1 MAPPLTAASVV
12 PPPITAMMMY
22 GTSSTACTAKITVP
36 MWPHSHRSRNI
47 CTGVMNPWR
56 RPSAHRRVPIT
67 SRQTGIT
74 SADDDAIRPKVMM
87 PLANAWPD
95 APRIENAVM
104 LAPNSDSRNTA
115 GPSDR
120 PARK

>member
-1 MAPPLTAASVV
+1 M
-12 PPPITAMMMY
+12 I
-22 GTSSTACTAKITVP
+22 VP
-36 MWPHSHRSRNI
+36 MWPHSQRSRNI
-47 CTGVMNPWR
+47 CTGVMKPWR
-56 RPSAHRRVPIT
+56 RPSAHSRVPIT
-67 SRQTGIT
+67 SSVIGMM
-74 SADDDAIRPKVMM
+74 SAEEEAINPNVTM

-104 LAPNSDSRNTA
+104 LAPNSDRRKTA